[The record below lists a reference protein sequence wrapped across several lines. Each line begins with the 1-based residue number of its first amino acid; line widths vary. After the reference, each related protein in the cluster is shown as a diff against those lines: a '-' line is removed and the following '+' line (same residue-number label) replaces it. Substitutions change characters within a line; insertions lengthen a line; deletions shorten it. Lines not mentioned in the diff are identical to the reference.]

1 LIVTSSQKEIFS
13 SNHQAE
19 SIELTFDKLFS
30 QYFKP
35 LCFFCQLKFGFDGD
49 QAKDIVHS
57 AFVRLFESQLDFI
70 SESSARSYLY
80 KLTAGICIDLI
91 RHESV
96 KQRYV
101 RSLRQNSVGESFTD
115 KEDSLE
121 YKQLQGELDNAIEHL
136 PAQMKRVF
144 ELSRNHGLR
153 YNEIAQVMGL
163 SKKTVETQMSRA
175 LTKLREKLASYLK

>member
-1 LIVTSSQKEIFS
+1 MEIFS
-13 SNHQAE
+13 SGNRTE

-35 LCFFCQLKFGFDGD
+35 LCFFCQLKFGFDSD
-49 QAKDIVHS
+49 EAKDIVHS
-57 AFVRLFESQLDFI
+57 AYVRLFESDLEFI

-101 RSLRQNSVGESFTD
+101 RSSRQNSIADTFVDNEA
-115 KEDSLE
+115 SLE
-121 YKQLQGELDNAIEHL
+121 FKQLQGELDKAIEQL
-136 PAQMKRVF
+136 PAQMRRIF
-144 ELSRNHGLR
+144 ELSRKQGLK
-153 YNEIAQVMGL
+153 YSEIAQLLGL

-175 LTKLREKLASYLK
+175 LTRLREKLACYLQ